1 MEQRES
7 VIQGREL
14 ADMRLMALL
23 RELVRDHGR
32 KKAASVLG
40 VDRRS
45 LDAGIDMGVLSRRM
59 RGALDKA
66 LQAGV
71 GSAAAEQRDR
81 SDRLEERVG
90 ALESAMGALGSEMES
105 LGKEARRR
113 LAGIEGAVQA
123 LGRDDARGTG
133 AGHAGAGPVQS
144 EDGASPQDEKPPPSH
159 RVRREYP
166 ELVTI
171 EPADDDEEVF
181 GEAWPLIVE
190 WREMKES
197 HPDQGKGL
205 EWLAGRERLL
215 EVELALMED
224 HEMTLP
230 PERQPLHGLDR
241 SGQTSWRRRALFDTR
256 RKLARSE
263 IVNWVWRVLT
273 LRWLWRQLG

>member
-32 KKAASVLG
+32 KKAASILG

-45 LDAGIDMGVLSRRM
+45 LDAGMDMGVLSRRM

-66 LQAGV
+66 RQAGV

-81 SDRLEERVG
+81 SDRLEER
-90 ALESAMGALGSEMES
+90 LGELRRELDV

-113 LAGIEGAVQA
+113 LSKVEGAVQA
-123 LGRDDARGTG
+123 LGRADAGGTG

-144 EDGASPQDEKPPPSH
+144 EDGAPPQDERPPLSH

-215 EVELALMED
+215 EVELALLED
-224 HEMTLP
+224 HGMTLP
-230 PERQPLHGLDR
+230 PEKQPLHGLDR
-241 SGQTSWRRRALFDTR
+241 SGQTSWRRKALFDTR

>member
-1 MEQRES
+1 MEQKES

-14 ADMRLMALL
+14 VDMRLMALL

-32 KKAASVLG
+32 KKAASILG

-45 LDAGIDMGVLSRRM
+45 LDAGMDMGVLSRRM

-81 SDRLEERVG
+81 SDKLEERVG
-90 ALESAMGALGSEMES
+90 ALESAMWA

-113 LAGIEGAVQA
+113 LAGLEGAVQA
-123 LGRDDARGTG
+123 LGRADARGTG
-133 AGHAGAGPVQS
+133 AGHAGAGPVQP
-144 EDGASPQDEKPPPSH
+144 EDGASPQDEEPPLSH

-166 ELVTI
+166 TLVTL

-181 GEAWPLIVE
+181 GEAWPLIAE
-190 WREMKES
+190 WRELKES

-230 PERQPLHGLDR
+230 PEKQPLHGLDR
-241 SGQTSWRRRALFDTR
+241 SGQTSWRRKALFNTR

-263 IVNWVWRVLT
+263 IVTWLWRVLT

>member
-32 KKAASVLG
+32 KKAASILG

-45 LDAGIDMGVLSRRM
+45 LDAGMDMGVLSRRM

-90 ALESAMGALGSEMES
+90 ALESEMES
-105 LGKEARRR
+105 LAKEVRRR

-123 LGRDDARGTG
+123 LGRADARGTG

-144 EDGASPQDEKPPPSH
+144 EDGASPQDEEPPLSH

-166 ELVTI
+166 TLVTL
-171 EPADDDEEVF
+171 EAADDDEEVF
-181 GEAWPLIVE
+181 GEAWPLIAE
-190 WREMKES
+190 WRELKES
-197 HPDQGKGL
+197 HPNEGKGL

-241 SGQTSWRRRALFDTR
+241 SGQTSWRRKALFGTR
-256 RKLARSE
+256 RARARSE